1 MKINNLKHNLILKRA
16 LNVFQRQNEAIAK
29 NIKNVNKPN
38 YKRVNTDFSQDLTTA
53 TSELQYQQKS
63 LRTSHERH
71 LDEGPPWESKLPI
84 KGSDGTEVDLP
95 IEMAE
100 LAENQIKYEFTTRML
115 NRLYRGISTSITGR
129 V

>member
-1 MKINNLKHNLILKRA
+1 MKINSLKQNLILKRA
-16 LNVFQRQNEAIAK
+16 LDVYQNQHEAISK

-38 YKRVNTDFSQDLTTA
+38 YNRVNTDFSHDLTTA

-84 KGSDGTEVDLP
+84 RGSDGTEVDLP

>member
-1 MKINNLKHNLILKRA
+1 
-16 LNVFQRQNEAIAK
+16 
-29 NIKNVNKPN
+29 
-38 YKRVNTDFSQDLTTA
+38 
-53 TSELQYQQKS
+53 
-63 LRTSHERH
+63 
-71 LDEGPPWESKLPI
+71 LDEGPPWESKIPI
-84 KGSDGTEVDLP
+84 KESDGTEVNLA

>member
-16 LNVFQRQNEAIAK
+16 LNVFQRQHEAISK
-29 NIKNVNKPN
+29 NIKNVNKVN
-38 YKRVNTDFSQDLTTA
+38 YKRINTDFSHDLTTA
-53 TSELQYQQKS
+53 ASELQYQQKS
-63 LRTSHERH
+63 LRTSHKRH
-71 LDEGPPWESKLPI
+71 LDEGPPWESKIPI
-84 KGSDGTEVDLP
+84 KESDGTEVDLA

>member
-1 MKINNLKHNLILKRA
+1 MKINSLKHNLILKQA
-16 LNVFQRQNEAIAK
+16 LDVYQKQHEAISK
-29 NIKNVNKPN
+29 NIKNVNKFN
-38 YKRVNTDFSQDLTTA
+38 YKRINTDFSNELTTA
-53 TSELQYQQKS
+53 SSELQYQQKS

-84 KGSDGTEVDLP
+84 KGSDGTEVNLA

-100 LAENQIKYEFTTRML
+100 LAQNQIKYEFTTRML
-115 NRLYRGISTSITGR
+115 NRLYRGLSTSITGR

>member
-16 LNVFQRQNEAIAK
+16 LNVYQKQHEAISK
-29 NIKNVNKPN
+29 NIKNVNKEN
-38 YKRVNTDFSQDLTTA
+38 YTRVNTDFTHDLTTA
-53 TSELQYQQKS
+53 ASELQYQHKS
-63 LRTSHERH
+63 LKTNHERH
-71 LDEGPPWESKLPI
+71 LEEGPPWVSKIPTNE
-84 KGSDGTEVDLP
+84 SDGTKVNLA

>member
-1 MKINNLKHNLILKRA
+1 MKINSLKQNLILKRA
-16 LNVFQRQNEAIAK
+16 LDVYQNQHEAISK

-38 YKRVNTDFSQDLTTA
+38 YKRVNTDFSHDLTTA

-84 KGSDGTEVDLP
+84 RGSDGTEVDLP